1 MIVQVYLTIAFL
13 VLLIGGLAAW
23 ALLPPIMRRLKLENE
38 MDAQRKLQVEK
49 EAEEHAKAAAE
60 VAQWYGDAPR
70 DDTRVQENK
79 TRET

>member
-49 EAEEHAKAAAE
+49 EAEERAKAAAE